1 MSGTINRG
9 NIQRLLQEGVK
20 NVFGNEYKDYN
31 PIYEKL
37 YEVLDSKK
45 TYELA
50 VQMEGFGLAGVKDE
64 GDDLQFDTRR
74 QGFAPKYIHVP
85 YAKGFVVTYEALQDE
100 LYGQL
105 NAGAKSLARCMKITK
120 EFNGAYL
127 FNNAFSTASAMAGGD
142 GIAMCSTAHI
152 NGPSGGTYSNRLAV
166 DADFSEASLEDMLK
180 IIARA
185 TDARGLPIA
194 LRARTLLG
202 HTDQMFEFQ
211 RVLKSTLQN
220 DTSNNA
226 VNAVREMNAVMDGFV
241 TSPYLST
248 DTDAWFLLTDAP
260 DGLKMY
266 QRESIQFGEDES
278 FTSMNT
284 RYRAYERYSFGYDD
298 PRGVYGSAGA

>member
-1 MSGTINRG
+1 MSTINRG
-9 NIQRLLQEGVK
+9 SIARLLQEGVRD
-20 NVFGNEYKDYN
+20 VFGAEYKDYN
-31 PIYEKL
+31 PIYGKL
-37 YEVLDSKK
+37 YEILDSKK

-50 VQMEGFGLAGVKDE
+50 VQLEGFGLATAKDE

-74 QGFAPKYIHVP
+74 QGFSPKYVHTA

-105 NAGAKSLARCMKITK
+105 NVGAKALARAMKLTK

-127 FNNAFSTASAMAGGD
+127 FNNAFSTNSAMSGGD
-142 GIAMCSTAHI
+142 GLAMVSTAHV

-166 DADFSEASLEDMLK
+166 DADFAESSLEDLLK
-180 IIARA
+180 IVARA
-185 TDARGLPIA
+185 ADPRGLPIA
-194 LRARTLLG
+194 LKARLLTG

-211 RVLKSTLQN
+211 RVLKSALQN
-220 DTSNNA
+220 DTANNA
-226 VNAVREMNAVMDGFV
+226 INAVREMNSVMDGFV
-241 TSPYLST
+241 ASPYMSV
-248 DTDAWFLLTDAP
+248 DTDAWFLITDCP
-260 DGLKMY
+260 NGLKMY
-266 QRESIQFGEDES
+266 QRENVQFGEDES